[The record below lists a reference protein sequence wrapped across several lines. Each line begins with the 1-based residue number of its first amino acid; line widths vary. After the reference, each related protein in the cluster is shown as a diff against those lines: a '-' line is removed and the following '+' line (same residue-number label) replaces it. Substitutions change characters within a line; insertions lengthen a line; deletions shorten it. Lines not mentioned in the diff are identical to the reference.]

1 LDSINEQ
8 RVEKVNRLKVSEKE
22 RDNLSG
28 SKLEAEQ
35 YIEKDKDIRRKKN
48 ALYQMLGS
56 SAEHKVVDMT
66 DALDKATNSAT
77 EERAKLA
84 EIESGMKSIKKEY
97 DLINNEYNT
106 VSAEQ
111 QRFSLVSFSVIL
123 MRSFISCGADE
134 YGCLLF
140 SFIFLFCSILF
151 CLLLCNLID
160 LFLCMLAS
168 TYFGGL
174 IAIYLTTR
182 NMMPSNAVML
192 NCKKI

>member
-1 LDSINEQ
+1 MDSINEQ

-106 VSAEQ
+106 VSA
-111 QRFSLVSFSVIL
+111 
-123 MRSFISCGADE
+123 
-134 YGCLLF
+134 
-140 SFIFLFCSILF
+140 
-151 CLLLCNLID
+151 
-160 LFLCMLAS
+160 
-168 TYFGGL
+168 
-174 IAIYLTTR
+174 
-182 NMMPSNAVML
+182 
-192 NCKKI
+192 